1 MELDLLYPVG
11 EQGKA
16 GILGQF
22 SEAETEE
29 QAGHNSGDGQLN
41 NLSLICHTK
50 YECRVRLMK
59 VCALLQTSMVAMFI
73 ATKKYA
79 IP

>member
-1 MELDLLYPVG
+1 MEFALLCPVG

-16 GILGQF
+16 GILGQL

-29 QAGHNSGDGQLN
+29 QAAHNSGGGQLN
-41 NLSLICHTK
+41 NLSLTCHTK
-50 YECRVRLMK
+50 YECRVRRF
-59 VCALLQTSMVAMFI
+59 VQTSVATLLI
-73 ATKKYA
+73 ATKKCA